1 MLTRRI
7 SGIRRILL
15 ASAFSLC
22 ASAWALGAQRAG
34 RDSTDAYWE
43 IHWSAGAYV
52 PLGQQRLTWAK
63 APYYR
68 LAALVAPIR
77 EVALVASTGWVPTH
91 HRESDVVEPVDITEI
106 QGGVEVRPYA
116 INRGVIVVKPFA
128 ELGLGARSYSRR
140 SVTAPVPSAVTT
152 DVTTLA
158 GYTSLGLACEY
169 AATGIRMSV
178 RSHVSAYD
186 GIDGR
191 SQGSTR
197 HEMSFTLGVMARAV
211 P

>member
-1 MLTRRI
+1 MIAAT
-7 SGIRRILL
+7 RRILL
-15 ASAFSLC
+15 VSAFGVC
-22 ASAWALGAQRAG
+22 ASPWALGAQRAG
-34 RDSTDAYWE
+34 RDSTDAYLE

-52 PLGQQRLTWAK
+52 PVGQQRLTWAK

-68 LAALVAPIR
+68 LSALVAPIR

-106 QGGVEVRPYA
+106 QGGIEVRPYA
-116 INRGVIVVKPFA
+116 IKRGVIVVKPIA
-128 ELGLGARSYSRR
+128 EIGLGARLYSRR
-140 SVTAPVPSAVTT
+140 GGGTVVPT

-169 AATGIRMSV
+169 AATGIRISM
-178 RSHVSAYD
+178 RSHVSSYN
-186 GIDGR
+186 GVNGR

-197 HEMSFTLGVMARAV
+197 QEVSLTLGVMARAV